1 MLGSLMTLA
10 VGPFTTSPNSPRVSL
25 PNPAAFCAGVRSSG
39 NWASTRAAT
48 LISTFSITTP
58 AGFVKRRM
66 MGSRAYVANM
76 GASSVCV
83 YKILAPEEN
92 DRDTRATRFTAA
104 RMACG
109 EDPEPGVVTRYGCV
123 CVVCF

>member
-25 PNPAAFCAGVRSSG
+25 PNPAAFCAGVKSSG

-83 YKILAPEEN
+83 YKILAPPEEK
-92 DRDTRATRFTAA
+92 DRDTRFIAA
-104 RMACG
+104 RM
-109 EDPEPGVVTRYGCV
+109 VTRYGYCLWSHLI
-123 CVVCF
+123 